1 MSEGTTILRGGRVV
15 DPAAGLDEPADVL
28 IRDGRVA
35 RVGPGLVAEPG
46 AVVIDVPDGC
56 VVCPGFVDMHV
67 HLREP
72 GAEHKETVATGVA
85 AAVAG
90 GFTAVACMPDTE
102 PANDEAGVTGLILAK
117 AAEAGLARVHPVGA
131 VTKGRAGRQLAALG
145 ELRDAGCVAV
155 SDAGRPVA
163 DAILMRRALEYAAMC
178 GMAVIDHCEDAALT
192 AGGVAHEGAAAA
204 LLGLRGMPEAA
215 EAIAAERDVA
225 LSGLTGAPVHLAHV
239 STRGALRAV
248 RSGKARGVPVT
259 CDVTPH
265 HLTLTDERLAGY
277 DTNCKTNPPLRGAAD
292 VEALLAALADGTVDC
307 VATDHA
313 PHHLDEK
320 LVEFDRAPFGVVGLE
335 TAVSVCLDRLVHP
348 GHVSL
353 GRLVGL
359 LSANPARILGVE
371 GGALTEGAPADVTV
385 LAPELPVTVDV
396 RTFHSLGRNSPFDG
410 WSLRGGV
417 AATMVGG
424 RTVYVNDAVAGAG
437 AFLAADGG
445 TEATAGVDAGSGGH
459 VTGGAVA
466 GVDPGAGGYVTGGA
480 DARGGAATKVDP
492 GADPVAGDDP
502 TARA

>member
-1 MSEGTTILRGGRVV
+1 MSGAAVSADEIEPVSERITVLKGGRVV
-15 DPAAGLDEPADVL
+15 DPAAGLDGVADVL

-35 RVGPGLVAEPG
+35 RVGPGLEAEPG

-56 VVCPGFVDMHV
+56 VVCPGFIDMHV

-72 GAEHKETVATGVA
+72 GGEHKETVATGVA

-117 AAEAGLARVHPVGA
+117 AAAAGLGRVHPIGA
-131 VTKGRAGRQLAALG
+131 VTKGRAGRQLAAIG

-163 DAILMRRALEYAAMC
+163 NAILMRRALEYAAMC
-178 GMAVIDHCEDAALT
+178 GMAVIDHCEDVALT

-204 LLGLRGMPEAA
+204 MLGLRGMPAAA
-215 EAIAAERDVA
+215 EAIVAERDVA

-239 STRGALRAV
+239 STRGALGAV

-259 CDVTPH
+259 CEVTPH
-265 HLTLTDERLAGY
+265 HLTLTDERLADY

-292 VEALLAALADGTVDC
+292 VEALLAGLADGTVDC

-313 PHHLDEK
+313 PHHFDEK

-335 TAVSVCLDRLVHP
+335 TTVSVCLDRLVHQ
-348 GHVSL
+348 GRVSL

-371 GGALTEGAPADVTV
+371 GGALAEGAPADVTV
-385 LAPELPVTVDV
+385 LAPDLPVTVDA
-396 RTFHSLGRNSPFDG
+396 RSFRSLAANTPFDG

-424 RTVYVNDAVAGAG
+424 RTVYANGAVAGAG
-437 AFLAADGG
+437 AFLAAARG
-445 TEATAGVDAGSGGH
+445 ATSGG
-459 VTGGAVA
+459 
-466 GVDPGAGGYVTGGA
+466 PGAA
-480 DARGGAATKVDP
+480 SASDL
-492 GADPVAGDDP
+492 AGDGSP
-502 TARA
+502 GGGVTIGAPPRA

>member
-1 MSEGTTILRGGRVV
+1 MSERTTILRGGRVV
-15 DPAAGLDEPADVL
+15 DPAAGLDGPADVL

-35 RVGPGLVAEPG
+35 RVGPGLEAEPG

-56 VVCPGFVDMHV
+56 VVCPGFVDMHA

-102 PANDEAGVTGLILAK
+102 PANDEAGVTGLILAR

-131 VTKGRAGRQLAALG
+131 VTKGRAGRQLAAIG

-192 AGGVAHEGAAAA
+192 AGGVANEGASAAR
-204 LLGLRGMPEAA
+204 LGLRGMPAAA
-215 EAIAAERDVA
+215 EEIAAARDVA
-225 LSGLTGAPVHLAHV
+225 LSGLTGGPVHLAHV
-239 STRGALRAV
+239 STRGTLGAV

-259 CDVTPH
+259 CEVTPH
-265 HLTLTDERLAGY
+265 HLTLTDARLADY
-277 DTNCKTNPPLRGAAD
+277 DTNFKTNPPLRVAAD
-292 VEALLAALADGTVDC
+292 VEALLAGLADGTVDC
-307 VATDHA
+307 VASGHA
-313 PHHLDEK
+313 PHHFDEK

-335 TAVSVCLDRLVHP
+335 TAVSVCLDRLVHA

-353 GRLVGL
+353 SRLVGL
-359 LSANPARILGVE
+359 LSANPARVLGVE

-385 LAPELPVTVDV
+385 LAPDLPVTVDV
-396 RTFHSLGRNSPFDG
+396 RTFRSLGRNSPFDG

-417 AATMVGG
+417 AATIVGG

-437 AFLAADGG
+437 AFLAAAGG
-445 TEATAGVDAGSGGH
+445 TDGTAGADAR
-459 VTGGAVA
+459 GGAF
-466 GVDPGAGGYVTGGA
+466 VTGGA
-480 DARGGAATKVDP
+480 DARVDPGAGASVTGGADAQGGTDAGVDP
-492 GADPVAGDDP
+492 GADAIAGGDAP
-502 TARA
+502 ARA

>member
-1 MSEGTTILRGGRVV
+1 MSERTTLLKGGRVV
-15 DPAAGLDEPADVL
+15 DPAAGIDGAADVL

-35 RVGPGLVAEPG
+35 RVGPGLEAEPG
-46 AVVIDVPDGC
+46 AVVVDVPAGC

-72 GAEHKETVATGVA
+72 GAEHRETVATGVA

-117 AAEAGLARVHPVGA
+117 AAEAGLARVHPIGA
-131 VTKGRAGRQLAALG
+131 VTKGRAGRQLAAIG

-204 LLGLRGMPEAA
+204 LLGLRGMPA
-215 EAIAAERDVA
+215 EAEQIAAERDVA

-239 STRGALRAV
+239 STRGTLGAV
-248 RSGKARGVPVT
+248 RSAKARGIPVT
-259 CDVTPH
+259 CEVTPH

-292 VEALLAALADGTVDC
+292 VEALLAGLADGTVDC
-307 VATDHA
+307 VASDHA
-313 PHHLDEK
+313 PHHFDEK
-320 LVEFDRAPFGVVGLE
+320 LVEFDCAPFGVVGLE

-385 LAPELPVTVDV
+385 LAPELPVTVDA
-396 RTFHSLGRNSPFDG
+396 RTFRSLARNTPFDG

-437 AFLAADGG
+437 AFLAARGDGRAVPG
-445 TEATAGVDAGSGGH
+445 VGRAGAD
-459 VTGGAVA
+459 VTGGAA
-466 GVDPGAGGYVTGGA
+466 ARADADAKGDPGGRPDGGPGAGV
-480 DARGGAATKVDP
+480 V
-492 GADPVAGDDP
+492 ADPP
-502 TARA
+502 ARA

>member
-1 MSEGTTILRGGRVV
+1 MRERTTILKGGRVV
-15 DPAAGLDEPADVL
+15 DPAAGLDGVADLL

-35 RVGPGLVAEPG
+35 RVGPDLEVDPAA
-46 AVVIDVPDGC
+46 AVVHVPDGC

-102 PANDEAGVTGLILAK
+102 PANDEAGVTGLILAR
-117 AAEAGLARVHPVGA
+117 AAQAGLARVYPIGA
-131 VTKGRAGRQLAALG
+131 VTKGRAGRQLAPIG

-178 GMAVIDHCEDAALT
+178 GMPVIDHCEDAALT
-192 AGGVAHEGAAAA
+192 ADGVAHEGRAAA
-204 LLGLRGMPEAA
+204 LLGLRGMPAAA
-215 EAIAAERDVA
+215 EEINAERDVT

-239 STRGALRAV
+239 SARGTLRAV

-259 CDVTPH
+259 CEVTPH

-277 DTNCKTNPPLRGAAD
+277 DTNCKMNPPLRGAAD
-292 VEALLAALADGTVDC
+292 VEALLAGLADGTIDC

-313 PHHLDEK
+313 PHHFDEK
-320 LVEFDRAPFGVVGLE
+320 LAEFDRAPFGVVGLE

-353 GRLVGL
+353 SRLVAL

-371 GGALTEGAPADVTV
+371 GGALTEGAPADITV
-385 LAPELPVTVDV
+385 LAPDLEVAVDA
-396 RTFHSLGRNSPFDG
+396 RGFRSLAANTPFDG

-424 RTVYVNDAVAGAG
+424 RTVYVNGSVAGAG
-437 AFLAADGG
+437 AF
-445 TEATAGVDAGSGGH
+445 TAGG
-459 VTGGAVA
+459 
-466 GVDPGAGGYVTGGA
+466 
-480 DARGGAATKVDP
+480 R
-492 GADPVAGDDP
+492 
-502 TARA
+502 

>member
-1 MSEGTTILRGGRVV
+1 MSERTTILRGGRVV
-15 DPAAGLDEPADVL
+15 DPAAGLDGPADVL
-28 IRDGRVA
+28 IRGGRVA
-35 RVGPGLVAEPG
+35 RVGPGLEAEPG
-46 AVVIDVPDGC
+46 AVVIDVPAGC

-72 GAEHKETVATGVA
+72 GAEHRETVATGVA

-102 PANDEAGVTGLILAK
+102 PANDEAGVTGLIVAR

-131 VTKGRAGRQLAALG
+131 VTMGRAGRQLAAIG

-204 LLGLRGMPEAA
+204 RLGLRGMPAAA
-215 EAIAAERDVA
+215 EEIAAARDVA
-225 LSGLTGAPVHLAHV
+225 LSGLTGGPVHLAHV

-259 CDVTPH
+259 CEVTPH
-265 HLTLTDERLAGY
+265 HLTLTDERLADY
-277 DTNCKTNPPLRGAAD
+277 DTNFKVNPPLRGAAD
-292 VEALLAALADGTVDC
+292 VEALLAGLADGTVDC

-313 PHHLDEK
+313 PHHFDEK

-348 GHVSL
+348 GHLSL

-385 LAPELPVTVDV
+385 LAPDLPVTVDV
-396 RTFHSLGRNSPFDG
+396 RTFRSLGRNSPFDG
-410 WSLRGGV
+410 WSLRGSV
-417 AATMVGG
+417 AATIVGG

-437 AFLAADGG
+437 AFLAAN
-445 TEATAGVDAGSGGH
+445 
-459 VTGGAVA
+459 
-466 GVDPGAGGYVTGGA
+466 GGA
-480 DARGGAATKVDP
+480 DARGGADAGVDP
-492 GADPVAGDDP
+492 GTGRADEGPGAGAVAGDDAP
-502 TARA
+502 ARA

>member
-1 MSEGTTILRGGRVV
+1 M
-15 DPAAGLDEPADVL
+15 L

-35 RVGPGLVAEPG
+35 RVGPRLEAEPG
-46 AVVIDVPDGC
+46 AVVVDVPAGC
-56 VVCPGFVDMHV
+56 VVCPGFIDMHV

-72 GAEHKETVATGVA
+72 GAEHQETVATGVA

-90 GFTAVACMPDTE
+90 GFTAVACLPDTD

-117 AAEAGLARVHPVGA
+117 AAVADLARVHPIGA
-131 VTKGRAGRQLAALG
+131 VTKGRAGRQLAAIG

-178 GMAVIDHCEDAALT
+178 GMAVIDHCEDAALSD
-192 AGGVAHEGAAAA
+192 GGVAHEGAAAA
-204 LLGLRGMPEAA
+204 LLGLRGMPAAA
-215 EAIAAERDVA
+215 EEIAAERDVA
-225 LSGLTGAPVHLAHV
+225 LSGLTGGPVHLAHV
-239 STRGALRAV
+239 STRGTLRAV

-259 CDVTPH
+259 CEVTPH
-265 HLTLTDERLAGY
+265 HLTLTDERLADY
-277 DTNCKTNPPLRGAAD
+277 DTNCKTNPPLRGAAE

-313 PHHLDEK
+313 PHHRDEK

-335 TAVSVCLDRLVHP
+335 TAVSVCLDRLVHA

-371 GGALTEGAPADVTV
+371 GGALTEGTPADVTV
-385 LAPELPVTVDV
+385 LAPDLPVTVDAGAF
-396 RTFHSLGRNSPFDG
+396 RSRAANTPFDG

-437 AFLAADGG
+437 AFLAA
-445 TEATAGVDAGSGGH
+445 
-459 VTGGAVA
+459 
-466 GVDPGAGGYVTGGA
+466 
-480 DARGGAATKVDP
+480 RGGAAAGGAGASSRTRASD
-492 GADPVAGDDP
+492 GADAAGGGTVGGDASGAP
-502 TARA
+502 ARA

>member
-1 MSEGTTILRGGRVV
+1 MSERTTILKGGRVV
-15 DPAAGLDEPADVL
+15 DPVAGLDGAADVL
-28 IRDGRVA
+28 IRGGRVA
-35 RVGPGLVAEPG
+35 RVGRDLEVEPG
-46 AVVIDVPDGC
+46 AAVIDVPRGC

-117 AAEAGLARVHPVGA
+117 AAEAGLARVHPIGA
-131 VTKGRAGRQLAALG
+131 VTEGRAGRRLAAIG

-204 LLGLRGMPEAA
+204 RLGLRGMPA
-215 EAIAAERDVA
+215 EAEEIVAERDVA

-248 RSGKARGVPVT
+248 RSGKARGIPVT
-259 CDVTPH
+259 CEVTPH

-277 DTNCKTNPPLRGAAD
+277 DTNCKTNPPLRAAAH
-292 VEALLAALADGTVDC
+292 VEALLAGLADGAVDC
-307 VATDHA
+307 VASDHA
-313 PHHLDEK
+313 PHHFDEK
-320 LVEFDRAPFGVVGLE
+320 LAEFDRAPFGVVGLE
-335 TAVSVCLDRLVHP
+335 TTVPVCLDRLVHA
-348 GHVSL
+348 GHMPLS
-353 GRLVGL
+353 RLVAL

-371 GGALTEGAPADVTV
+371 GGTLTEGAWADVTV
-385 LAPELPVTVDV
+385 LAPDLPVAVDA
-396 RTFHSLGRNSPFDG
+396 RAFRSLAGNTPFDG

-424 RTVYVNDAVAGAG
+424 RTVYVNEAVAGARV
-437 AFLAADGG
+437 FLAAS
-445 TEATAGVDAGSGGH
+445 AGAAAPAGE
-459 VTGGAVA
+459 GGAVA
-466 GVDPGAGGYVTGGA
+466 DAEGAAAAHGDESAAGGGPGA
-480 DARGGAATKVDP
+480 P
-492 GADPVAGDDP
+492 
-502 TARA
+502 ARA

>member
-1 MSEGTTILRGGRVV
+1 MSERTTILRGGRVV
-15 DPAAGLDEPADVL
+15 DPAAGRDGVADVL

-35 RVGPGLVAEPG
+35 RVGTDLEAGPEA
-46 AVVIDVPDGC
+46 AVVDVPDGC

-72 GAEHKETVATGVA
+72 GAEHKETVATGLA

-117 AAEAGLARVHPVGA
+117 AAEARLARVHPIGA
-131 VTKGRAGRQLAALG
+131 VTKGRAGRQLAAIG

-178 GMAVIDHCEDAALT
+178 GMPVIDHCEEAALT

-204 LLGLRGMPEAA
+204 LLGLRGMPAAA
-215 EAIAAERDVA
+215 EEIHAARDVA

-239 STRGALRAV
+239 SVRGTLRVV
-248 RSGKARGVPVT
+248 RSAKGRGVPVT
-259 CDVTPH
+259 CEVTPH
-265 HLTLTDERLAGY
+265 HLTLTDERLAEY
-277 DTNCKTNPPLRGAAD
+277 DPSCKMNPPLRGAAD
-292 VEALLAALADGTVDC
+292 VEALLDGLADGTIDC

-313 PHHLDEK
+313 PHHFDEK
-320 LVEFDRAPFGVVGLE
+320 LAEFDRAPFGVVGLE
-335 TAVSVCLDRLVHP
+335 TAVSVCLDRLVHA

-371 GGALTEGAPADVTV
+371 GGALTEGSPADVTV
-385 LAPELPVTVDV
+385 LAPDLPVTVDA
-396 RTFHSLGRNSPFDG
+396 RAFRSLARNTPFDG

-424 RTVYVNDAVAGAG
+424 RTVYVNDAVPGAG
-437 AFLAADGG
+437 AFGIAASGR
-445 TEATAGVDAGSGGH
+445 AGASGRADAG
-459 VTGGAVA
+459 
-466 GVDPGAGGYVTGGA
+466 GGA
-480 DARGGAATKVDP
+480 DAEGGARP
-492 GADPVAGDDP
+492 P
-502 TARA
+502 ARA

>member
-1 MSEGTTILRGGRVV
+1 M
-15 DPAAGLDEPADVL
+15 L
-28 IRDGRVA
+28 IRDGRVV
-35 RVGPGLVAEPG
+35 RVGTGLEAQPGD
-46 AVVIDVPDGC
+46 VVIDVPAGC

-90 GFTAVACMPDTE
+90 GFTAVACLPDTE
-102 PANDEAGVTGLILAK
+102 PANDEAGVTGLILAR
-117 AAEAGLARVHPVGA
+117 AAAAGLARVHPIGA
-131 VTKGRAGRQLAALG
+131 VTKGRAGRQLAAIG

-155 SDAGRPVA
+155 SDAARPVA

-192 AGGVAHEGAAAA
+192 AGGVAHEGAVAA
-204 LLGLRGMPEAA
+204 LLGLRGMPAAA
-215 EAIAAERDVA
+215 EEIVAGRDVA
-225 LSGLTGAPVHLAHV
+225 LSGLTGGPVHLAHV
-239 STRGALRAV
+239 STRGTLGAV
-248 RSGKARGVPVT
+248 RSAKARGVPVT
-259 CDVTPH
+259 CEVTPH
-265 HLTLTDERLAGY
+265 HLTLSDERLAGY

-292 VEALLAALADGTVDC
+292 VEALIAGLADGTVDC
-307 VATDHA
+307 VASDHA
-313 PHHLDEK
+313 PHHFDEK

-335 TAVSVCLDRLVHP
+335 TAVSVCLDRLVHA

-353 GRLVGL
+353 SRLVGL

-385 LAPELPVTVDV
+385 LAPDLPVAVDA
-396 RTFHSLGRNSPFDG
+396 RAFRSLACNTPFDG

-437 AFLAADGG
+437 AFLAAGGDGR
-445 TEATAGVDAGSGGH
+445 
-459 VTGGAVA
+459 AV
-466 GVDPGAGGYVTGGA
+466 PGAGRAGADVTGGA
-480 DARGGAATKVDP
+480 DARADADAKGDP
-492 GADPVAGDDP
+492 GGRADEGPGAGVVADLP
-502 TARA
+502 ARG

>member
-1 MSEGTTILRGGRVV
+1 MSERTTILKGGRVV
-15 DPAAGLDEPADVL
+15 DPVAGLDGAADVL

-35 RVGPGLVAEPG
+35 RVGRDLEVEPG
-46 AVVIDVPDGC
+46 AAVIDVPDGC

-72 GAEHKETVATGVA
+72 GAEHQETIATGAA

-90 GFTAVACMPDTE
+90 GFTAVACLPDTE
-102 PANDEAGVTGLILAK
+102 PANDEAGVTGFILAK
-117 AAEAGLARVHPVGA
+117 AAEAGLARVHPIGA
-131 VTKGRAGRQLAALG
+131 VTKGRAGRQLAAIG

-155 SDAGRPVA
+155 SDAGLPVA

-178 GMAVIDHCEDAALT
+178 GVAVIDHCEDPALT

-204 LLGLRGMPEAA
+204 LLGLRGMPAAA
-215 EAIAAERDVA
+215 EEIVAERDVA
-225 LSGLTGAPVHLAHV
+225 LSALTGGPVHLAHV
-239 STRGALRAV
+239 STRGTLRAV

-259 CDVTPH
+259 CEVTPH

-277 DTNCKTNPPLRGAAD
+277 DTSCKTNPPLRGAAD
-292 VEALLAALADGTVDC
+292 VEALLAGLADGTVDC
-307 VATDHA
+307 VASDHA
-313 PHHLDEK
+313 PHHVDEK

-335 TAVSVCLDRLVHP
+335 TAVSVCLDRLVHA

-353 GRLVGL
+353 GRLVAL

-385 LAPELPVTVDV
+385 LAPDLPVTVDPGAF
-396 RTFHSLGRNSPFDG
+396 RSLGRNTPFDG

-424 RTVYVNDAVAGAG
+424 RTVYVNDAVPGAR
-437 AFLAADGG
+437 AFLAATDG
-445 TEATAGVDAGSGGH
+445 AAAAGVDAGAGAAGGDEGL
-459 VTGGAVA
+459 VGGAS
-466 GVDPGAGGYVTGGA
+466 GAGA
-480 DARGGAATKVDP
+480 P
-492 GADPVAGDDP
+492 
-502 TARA
+502 ARA

>member
-1 MSEGTTILRGGRVV
+1 MRERITILKGGRVV
-15 DPAAGLDEPADVL
+15 DPVAGLDGVADVL
-28 IRDGRVA
+28 IRGGRVA
-35 RVGPGLVAEPG
+35 RVGPDLEVDPAA
-46 AVVIDVPDGC
+46 AVVHVPDGC

-117 AAEAGLARVHPVGA
+117 AAQAGLARVYPIGA
-131 VTKGRAGRQLAALG
+131 VTKGRAGRQLAGIG
-145 ELRDAGCVAV
+145 ELREAGCVAV

-178 GMAVIDHCEDAALT
+178 GMPVIDHCEDAALT
-192 AGGVAHEGAAAA
+192 ADGVAHEGRAAA
-204 LLGLRGMPEAA
+204 LLGLRGMPAAA
-215 EAIAAERDVA
+215 EEINAERDVT

-239 STRGALRAV
+239 SARGTLRAV

-259 CDVTPH
+259 CEVTPH

-277 DTNCKTNPPLRGAAD
+277 DTNCKMNPPLRGAAD
-292 VEALLAALADGTVDC
+292 VEALLAGLADGTIDC

-313 PHHLDEK
+313 PHHFDEK
-320 LVEFDRAPFGVVGLE
+320 LAEFDRAPFGVVGLE

-353 GRLVGL
+353 SRLVGL

-385 LAPELPVTVDV
+385 LAPDLPVTVDA
-396 RTFHSLGRNSPFDG
+396 RGFRSLAANTPFDG

-424 RTVYVNDAVAGAG
+424 RTVYVNGSVAGAS
-437 AFLAADGG
+437 AFIA
-445 TEATAGVDAGSGGH
+445 
-459 VTGGAVA
+459 
-466 GVDPGAGGYVTGGA
+466 
-480 DARGGAATKVDP
+480 ARGDEGVGAEAS
-492 GADPVAGDDP
+492 GASASP
-502 TARA
+502 RA

>member
-1 MSEGTTILRGGRVV
+1 MRERTTILKGGRVV
-15 DPAAGLDEPADVL
+15 DPAAGLDGVADVL

-35 RVGPGLVAEPG
+35 RVGPHLEVDPA
-46 AVVIDVPDGC
+46 AVVVHVPDGC

-117 AAEAGLARVHPVGA
+117 AAQAGLARVYPIGA
-131 VTKGRAGRQLAALG
+131 VTKGRAGRQLAGIG
-145 ELRDAGCVAV
+145 ELREAGCVAV

-178 GMAVIDHCEDAALT
+178 GMPVIDHCEDAALT
-192 AGGVAHEGAAAA
+192 ADGVAHEGRAAA
-204 LLGLRGMPEAA
+204 LLGLRGMPAAA
-215 EAIAAERDVA
+215 EEINAERDVT

-239 STRGALRAV
+239 SARGTLRVV

-259 CDVTPH
+259 CEVTPH

-277 DTNCKTNPPLRGAAD
+277 DTNCKMNPPLRGTAD
-292 VEALLAALADGTVDC
+292 VEALLAGLADGTIDC

-313 PHHLDEK
+313 PHHFDEK
-320 LVEFDRAPFGVVGLE
+320 LAEFDRAPFGVVGLE

-353 GRLVGL
+353 SRLVGL

-385 LAPELPVTVDV
+385 LAPDLPVTVDA
-396 RTFHSLGRNSPFDG
+396 RGFRSLAANTPFDG

-417 AATMVGG
+417 AATMVAG

-437 AFLAADGG
+437 AFLAAATDGAAAAG
-445 TEATAGVDAGSGGH
+445 DDEGVDADGSS
-459 VTGGAVA
+459 
-466 GVDPGAGGYVTGGA
+466 
-480 DARGGAATKVDP
+480 
-492 GADPVAGDDP
+492 
-502 TARA
+502 ARA

>member
-1 MSEGTTILRGGRVV
+1 MRADRIEPVSERTTILKGGRIV
-15 DPAAGLDEPADVL
+15 DPAAGLDGVADVL

-35 RVGPGLVAEPG
+35 RVGRDLEVGPG
-46 AVVIDVPDGC
+46 AAVIDVPDGC

-72 GAEHKETVATGVA
+72 GGEHQETVATGVA

-102 PANDEAGVTGLILAK
+102 PANDEAGVTGFILEK
-117 AAEAGLARVHPVGA
+117 ARQAGLARVHPIGA
-131 VTKGRAGRQLAALG
+131 VTEGRAGRQLAPIG

-155 SDAGRPVA
+155 SDAGRPVG
-163 DAILMRRALEYAAMC
+163 DSILMRRALEYAAMC
-178 GMAVIDHCEDAALT
+178 GMAVIDHCEDTALT

-204 LLGLRGMPEAA
+204 LLGLRGMPAAA
-215 EAIAAERDVA
+215 EDIVAERDVV

-248 RSGKARGVPVT
+248 RSGKARGIPVT
-259 CDVTPH
+259 CEVTPH

-277 DTNCKTNPPLRGAAD
+277 DTNCKTNPPLRGAPD
-292 VEALLAALADGTVDC
+292 VDALLAGLADGTVDC

-313 PHHLDEK
+313 PHHFDEK
-320 LVEFDRAPFGVVGLE
+320 LAEFDRAPFGVVGLE
-335 TAVSVCLDRLVHP
+335 TAVSICLHRLVHP

-353 GRLVGL
+353 SRLVGL

-385 LAPELPVTVDV
+385 LAPDLPVTVDA
-396 RTFHSLGRNSPFDG
+396 RAFRSLARNTPFDG

-424 RTVYVNDAVAGAG
+424 RTVYVNDAVPAARVFLAATDGAAATGVDDGAAAGAG
-437 AFLAADGG
+437 
-445 TEATAGVDAGSGGH
+445 S
-459 VTGGAVA
+459 
-466 GVDPGAGGYVTGGA
+466 GA
-480 DARGGAATKVDP
+480 DAGR
-492 GADPVAGDDP
+492 GADADAGDEGIGGDAAGAP
-502 TARA
+502 ARA